1 MIATRLP
8 AAFKVCK
15 AHQEQRTLGCSK
27 RQKLFGPYLPRT
39 ADPDEAKNLSGGKV
53 LRLIQ
58 IRLNNVRFA
67 LSVYKTLVV
76 RFCDR
81 VCRLT
86 VHGWV
91 KLRDSGFA
99 DSSSIKAANFF
110 IRTRNETFF
119 VTAEAR
125 LQSRSFARWNPR

>member
-1 MIATRLP
+1 MFEAPEALRAVTRPESPIAEER
-8 AAFKVCK
+8 
-15 AHQEQRTLGCSK
+15 RTS
-27 RQKLFGPYLPRT
+27 
-39 ADPDEAKNLSGGKV
+39 AGKV

-58 IRLNNVRFA
+58 IRLNKWTGFA

-125 LQSRSFARWNPR
+125 LQSKESFARWNPR